1 MVSRSNGHT
10 TRTRPGSRW
19 WAAALVL
26 WVLFVWSR
34 SLYGGDES
42 SGQSLW
48 VVERVRWLF
57 ESLGVTDAD
66 TMTFIVRKT
75 AHFLEYLVLGVL
87 ASLAF
92 GPWRAHGRER
102 VRRAVAAAV
111 VCACVPVADETIQLF
126 VPGRAGM
133 VADMLL
139 DMSGCATGLLLAW
152 LATALRRKHV
162 QLGT

>member
-1 MVSRSNGHT
+1 M
-10 TRTRPGSRW
+10 
-19 WAAALVL
+19 
-26 WVLFVWSR
+26 
-34 SLYGGDES
+34 
-42 SGQSLW
+42 
-48 VVERVRWLF
+48 VERVRWLF
-57 ESLGVTDAD
+57 EALGVTDAD

-92 GPWRAHGRER
+92 GPWRTHGRER

-111 VCACVPVADETIQLF
+111 VYACVPVADETIQLF

-139 DMSGCATGLLLAW
+139 DMSGCPTGDLLAW